1 MMRAATFGPILAG
14 ATLSLVVG
22 LGTASAADLDGP
34 RYKKPPPAYAPV
46 EQPYAYDKWTGFYV
60 GGTIGQS
67 LGAGLLSGDLGNYT
81 FDLDGT
87 TGTLFAGYNW
97 QIGSAVL
104 GLETDVGTGNSKAS
118 ALDGL
123 VTAELYAMGSFRAR
137 AGLLVT
143 PSLLVYGTAG
153 LAWSNMDFTV
163 AGLDTTSRTLWG
175 YQVGAGAEFMVSS
188 NVGLRFEYIY
198 TDLEAHRVD
207 QLGVSNVFD
216 PDHHTVRAGV
226 SFKF

>member
-1 MMRAATFGPILAG
+1 
-14 ATLSLVVG
+14 
-22 LGTASAADLDGP
+22 
-34 RYKKPPPAYAPV
+34 
-46 EQPYAYDKWTGFYV
+46 
-60 GGTIGQS
+60 
-67 LGAGLLSGDLGNYT
+67 
-81 FDLDGT
+81 
-87 TGTLFAGYNW
+87 
-97 QIGSAVL
+97 
-104 GLETDVGTGNSKAS
+104 
-118 ALDGL
+118 
-123 VTAELYAMGSFRAR
+123 
-137 AGLLVT
+137 
-143 PSLLVYGTAG
+143 
-153 LAWSNMDFTV
+153 V